1 MNVDIK
7 NVAEA
12 LQTCGREVSVISY
25 GGEKKFHFTMRKEDM
40 GYLCVL
46 PGKQR
51 LSLNDLKLFGDTL
64 LALHKELESYV
75 KFEVGD
81 KYFTVSPLGDISEE
95 VFLGANFEMN
105 KLIANNVFKT
115 QEEAKEAKEGLMSEF
130 RKAREQYVV
139 GGCA

>member
-7 NVAEA
+7 KVAEA
-12 LQTCGREVSVISY
+12 LQERGREVYVISS
-25 GGEKKFHFTMRKEDM
+25 GGDKKFHFAMRKEDKSYFCTLW
-40 GYLCVL
+40 GGQY
-46 PGKQR
+46 

-81 KYFTVSPLGDISEE
+81 KHFTVSPLGDISEE

-115 QEEAKEAKEGLMSEF
+115 REEAEEAKEGLMSEF